1 MNAIKK
7 HDAGLIVA
15 GILLIV
21 CAFLFL
27 LAPGVTLVTLTAIA
41 GAAFLVSGIF
51 DVITYVRFREAM
63 SLSGWA
69 LAYAVLD
76 IVIGLMFLIHPI
88 AFAAVIP
95 WVIGSSSPCSA
106 WWRSSARCAS
116 ARRACRCGAGCC
128 SRAS

>member
-76 IVIGLMFLIHPI
+76 IVIGLMFLIT
-88 AFAAVIP
+88 
-95 WVIGSSSPCSA
+95 
-106 WWRSSARCAS
+106 RSRS
-116 ARRACRCGAGCC
+116 RRSYRG
-128 SRAS
+128 